1 MFEILERRNA
11 NAKITTKHDLEQLI
25 KMRADKT
32 EFTSK
37 LEKNLDQNMVEQIV
51 QAFHEDQ
58 RERKAIDNQRKSDL
72 KSAWIEQAIVN
83 QKIRTVDNLFN

>member
-1 MFEILERRNA
+1 
-11 NAKITTKHDLEQLI
+11 
-25 KMRADKT
+25 MRADKN

-51 QAFHEDQ
+51 QAVHEDQ
-58 RERKAIDNQRKSDL
+58 RERKAIDTQRKSDL

-83 QKIRTVDNLFN
+83 QKIRTVDNLFNWTISLNVNAFIIYNI